1 MIKFSGRLSFKQY
14 IKGKPNPWGIK
25 VWCAADPRTGYM
37 LEYDGYVGC
46 IKEPMTN
53 GAGHHVINKMGAC
66 FLDKGHHLCF
76 DNFFQFFKT
85 CSWPTGKEDVLLL
98 HHSCEHRRLT
108 SRSARSTDE
117 EDEERWSTLLPRWEP
132 CGNSMARQE
141 SCCCALYQRWC
152 WNRLCHPEGPRGDKR
167 CHHSSTHHCLQLR
180 GGGVGGGLFDGSAPC
195 LLPCWSSLCE
205 VVEIP
210 LLVALPVSY
219 DQCLHCFQGNS
230 ETRGAAKNHEAH
242 QFLAGCSACLVCR
255 QICET
260 EGTCPVS
267 VYGGC
272 HSITPSFTCC
282 LQVSWQEAK
291 LFSEPE
297 QQAPYTKGIHHSVEL
312 WMSSVLCSPVQS
324 PMLCSLSSATGTAAL
339 NRYMC
344 ELYRCEMWTVQ
355 VWTVLNLA
363 SVSSAVHLFILF
375 KLETTDIF
383 SFFPPMICEMWTNS
397 NLWT

>member
-1 MIKFSGRLSFKQY
+1 MAT
-14 IKGKPNPWGIK
+14 
-25 VWCAADPRTGYM
+25 VWR
-37 LEYDGYVGC
+37 
-46 IKEPMTN
+46 
-53 GAGHHVINKMGAC
+53 
-66 FLDKGHHLCF
+66 
-76 DNFFQFFKT
+76 
-85 CSWPTGKEDVLLL
+85 
-98 HHSCEHRRLT
+98 
-108 SRSARSTDE
+108 
-117 EDEERWSTLLPRWEP
+117 
-132 CGNSMARQE
+132 
-141 SCCCALYQRWC
+141 
-152 WNRLCHPEGPRGDKR
+152 DKR
-167 CHHSSTHHCLQLR
+167 AVAVLSTNADAETGSVTR
-180 GGGVGGGLFDGSAPC
+180 KAPGGTKDVTIPQPIIACNCEGGGGGLFDGSAPC

-291 LFSEPE
+291 LFSVPE

-344 ELYRCEMWTVQ
+344 ELYRCEM
-355 VWTVLNLA
+355 
-363 SVSSAVHLFILF
+363 
-375 KLETTDIF
+375 
-383 SFFPPMICEMWTNS
+383 
-397 NLWT
+397 